1 MGCRRLCFLLTM
13 MIFAM
18 ATSVDGYGREL
29 SKRRL
34 QRQEELKVKQY
45 DECSLCK
52 GLDILENEIPPTIG
66 IFDRFRKQ
74 IFEDE
79 FPELINV
86 TCAIMN
92 EEYMALQ
99 TGYVSDTCRSDPL
112 FNVYFD
118 TCCSASLPLYEC
130 EQNVQNTI
138 PSERYN
144 PLVPP
149 IVGKKPNQG
158 LEVEILFTYE
168 ALEDVSVEKGE
179 PQQYDNSVHSNFHK
193 PEHVVHTLPYSIII

>member
-1 MGCRRLCFLLTM
+1 MGCLDPRNTMGCRRFCFVLTM

-66 IFDRFRKQ
+66 KAW
-74 IFEDE
+74 EDA
-79 FPELINV
+79 FPEWMNI
-86 TCAIMN
+86 TCAMMN
-92 EEYMALQ
+92 EGYIAMQ
-99 TGYVSDTCRSDPL
+99 TGYNSSTCRSDGL
-112 FNVYFD
+112 FNIYFD

-130 EQNVQNTI
+130 EQNVQNAI
-138 PSERYN
+138 PSENYSS
-144 PLVPP
+144 LVPP
-149 IVGKKPNQG
+149 ITGQKPNQG

-168 ALEDVSVEKGE
+168 ALEDIDVESG
-179 PQQYDNSVHSNFHK
+179 K
-193 PEHVVHTLPYSIII
+193 P

>member
-1 MGCRRLCFLLTM
+1 MGCLDSRNTMGCWRFCFLLTM
-13 MIFAM
+13 MIFAT
-18 ATSVDGYGREL
+18 ATRVDGYGREL

-45 DECSLCK
+45 DQCSLCK
-52 GLDILENEIPPTIG
+52 GLDILENEIPPNVGKIW
-66 IFDRFRKQ
+66 
-74 IFEDE
+74 EDE

-130 EQNVQNTI
+130 EQNVQNAI

-168 ALEDVSVEKGE
+168 ALEDIDVEKGE
-179 PQQYDNSVHSNFHK
+179 P
-193 PEHVVHTLPYSIII
+193 